1 MNDLPDPK
9 VQLEDI
15 RRMSRE
21 DVMRLDERVLLRLLE
36 QADKAAY
43 NAGAMLDWVRGIV
56 ARKRGHTPGSNESD
70 S

>member
-9 VQLEDI
+9 VQLEDL
-15 RRMSRE
+15 RKMSRE
-21 DVMRLDERVLLRLLE
+21 EVLSLDDEILTGLLE

-43 NAGAMLDWVRGIV
+43 NAGAMLDWVRRIIAG
-56 ARKRGHTPGSNESD
+56 KQGHTPGSDESD